1 MNTPMDTATL
11 EFVWAVMSE
20 FFVDTEIDYDA
31 EAARLAHFPAEALRT
46 IFFEDVAPVC
56 GPNLL
61 TPIPP
66 IWLGFDTEALVA
78 EIHARR
84 ARCERS
90 LMSRLSHRAAVLHY
104 RLRLGGVWKD
114 VAAALARAQPPAP

>member
-1 MNTPMDTATL
+1 MNTATR
-11 EFVWAVMSE
+11 EFVWAIMSE

-31 EAARLAHFPAEALRT
+31 EAAKLARFPEDALRT

-66 IWLGFDTEALVA
+66 IWLGFDTRALVA
-78 EIHARR
+78 AIHLQR
-84 ARCERS
+84 AKCERS
-90 LMSRLSHRAAVLHY
+90 LTSRLRHRAAVCYY

-114 VAAALARAQPPAP
+114 VAAALERARPPAP